1 MPDEVCVRKTI
12 CTEKDAVSAAAAV
25 VAAAAAE
32 GDCRDCSSSSFGFY

>member
-12 CTEKDAVSAAAAV
+12 CTEKDAVSAAVV